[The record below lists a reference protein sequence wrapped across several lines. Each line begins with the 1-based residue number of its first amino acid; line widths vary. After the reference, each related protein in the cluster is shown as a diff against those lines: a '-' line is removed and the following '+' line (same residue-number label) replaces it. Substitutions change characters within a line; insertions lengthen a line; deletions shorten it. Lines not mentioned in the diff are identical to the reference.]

1 MGKSVGSP
9 EYWNQTSIESTMKP
23 SQALQFHRE
32 AIRSA
37 VLANQALN
45 PRIFG
50 SVLHGNDTNSSDL
63 DILVDPIPGKTT
75 LLSLHRIQQQIEGLL
90 GVKTDVQTPLSLHE
104 KFREAVVREA
114 MPL

>member
-1 MGKSVGSP
+1 
-9 EYWNQTSIESTMKP
+9 MKP
-23 SQALQFHRE
+23 SQAIQFHRE

-37 VLANQALN
+37 VLTNQAMN

-50 SVLHGNDTNSSDL
+50 SALHGDDTDSSDL

-75 LLSLHRIQQQIEGLL
+75 LLSLHKIQQQIEGLL

-104 KFREAVVREA
+104 NFRDAVVREA